1 MVDYSTSTH
10 IRNYH
15 HDVISLNYQPSEAMC
30 MMLFSQNDQKKVAVS
45 YSGIQ
50 DVMCKLCTRNS
61 IPVLQ
66 KSMLYTTMQ
75 MNSYKTASTY
85 SA

>member
-1 MVDYSTSTH
+1 MLSAEITST
-10 IRNYH
+10 ILSAKRSNV
-15 HDVISLNYQPSEAMC
+15 HDAIQPKLPA
-30 MMLFSQNDQKKVAVS
+30 KVTVS
-45 YSGIQ
+45 HSGIQ
-50 DVMCKLCTRNS
+50 DVMCKLCMRNS